1 MVSALFFVYGCSD
14 ISDSPPHSY
23 VSDDNIQTV
32 DFIYDI
38 NSLYVSYSV
47 ILNNI
52 DETNVKSY
60 LWNFGD
66 NSTSSSKSHTH
77 HYSEKG
83 LYTVIL
89 EVILDNDS
97 KLNISKNIDIS
108 INQDT
113 DNVDNFSIPIDFE
126 YETKSLT
133 VKFSTEPVDN
143 VKSYI
148 WHFGDGNIY
157 SDYEAVHSYSKSGLY
172 EVILEAVL
180 NNDKKI
186 YHSKKINVSLM
197 DLFFEGFGR
206 EPDKMYFALHI
217 TGSAA
222 NGLFMQQHKTYAK
235 DLSFQLKNGN
245 REKDITFSRDYKKWG
260 LWDLWGIKLYNVQ
273 YGWADYDGK
282 KLEMPFYLGDADF
295 KTDINSKN
303 ISFASFVIK
312 DKENTIFLGDPS
324 FVRCMT
330 DDLKF
335 TIPNGYNPDIHK
347 NIAKFTINFNG
358 DSNCSYNVL
367 FDGFVNK

>member
-1 MVSALFFVYGCSD
+1 MKKFYILFVVFFIWGCGMLDRELGDTS
-14 ISDSPPHSY
+14 SPTHSY

-38 NSLYVSYSV
+38 NSLDVSYSV
-47 ILNNI
+47 INI
-52 DETNVKSY
+52 DETKVKSY

-66 NSTSSSKSHTH
+66 NNTSSSKSHTH

-83 LYTVIL
+83 LYTV
-89 EVILDNDS
+89 
-97 KLNISKNIDIS
+97 
-108 INQDT
+108 T
-113 DNVDNFSIPIDFE
+113 
-126 YETKSLT
+126 
-133 VKFSTEPVDN
+133 
-143 VKSYI
+143 
-148 WHFGDGNIY
+148 
-157 SDYEAVHSYSKSGLY
+157 
-172 EVILEAVL
+172 LEAVL
-180 NNDKKI
+180 NNGKKI

-197 DLFFEGFGR
+197 DLFFEGFGA

-245 REKDITFSRDYKKWG
+245 REKDIIFSRDYKKWG

-303 ISFASFVIK
+303 ISFTSFVIK

-324 FVRCMT
+324 FVRCKT
-330 DDLKF
+330 DDFKF
-335 TIPNGYNPDIHK
+335 DIPMEYYDENFHR
-347 NIAKFTINFNG
+347 NIALFTVNFT
-358 DSNCSYNVL
+358 DQCAYSVT
-367 FDGFVNK
+367 FDGFLEK

>member
-108 INQDT
+108 INENT

-245 REKDITFSRDYKKWG
+245 REKDIIFSR
-260 LWDLWGIKLYNVQ
+260 L
-273 YGWADYDGK
+273 
-282 KLEMPFYLGDADF
+282 
-295 KTDINSKN
+295 
-303 ISFASFVIK
+303 
-312 DKENTIFLGDPS
+312 
-324 FVRCMT
+324 
-330 DDLKF
+330 
-335 TIPNGYNPDIHK
+335 
-347 NIAKFTINFNG
+347 
-358 DSNCSYNVL
+358 
-367 FDGFVNK
+367 